1 MIRAIRLRTQLGNE
15 QNNID
20 AYMKHRNMTEI
31 ILGMRK
37 HVEKLM
43 AEPDQRDGGMKAF
56 EHIKYKKVPPKQKLD
71 PGFETALK
79 TQVFN
84 HQKLNIG
91 KKNTHWAA
99 WSISVQSYKVFKQLK
114 RGAVFFMNP
123 FSALLLFVLVGVCRS

>member
-1 MIRAIRLRTQLGNE
+1 MRTQLGNE

-43 AEPDQRDGGMKAF
+43 AEPDQREG
-56 EHIKYKKVPPKQKLD
+56 
-71 PGFETALK
+71 PGFEVFVNLKYTKVPSKHRLDPRFEALLK

-84 HQKLNIG
+84 QQKLPLD
-91 KKNTHWAA
+91 KMNTHWAA
-99 WSISVQSYKVFKQLK
+99 WSISVQPHELWKELE
-114 RGAVFFMNP
+114 RGAVI
-123 FSALLLFVLVGVCRS
+123 L

>member
-1 MIRAIRLRTQLGNE
+1 MRTQLGNE

-43 AEPDQRDGGMKAF
+43 AEPKRREG
-56 EHIKYKKVPPKQKLD
+56 
-71 PGFETALK
+71 PGFEVFKNLKYATVPSKHRLDPRFEALLK

-84 HQKLNIG
+84 QQKLAQD
-91 KKNTHWAA
+91 KYNTYWAA
-99 WSISVQSYKVFKQLK
+99 WSISLQPDKLWKELVK
-114 RGAVFFMNP
+114 GAVI
-123 FSALLLFVLVGVCRS
+123 L